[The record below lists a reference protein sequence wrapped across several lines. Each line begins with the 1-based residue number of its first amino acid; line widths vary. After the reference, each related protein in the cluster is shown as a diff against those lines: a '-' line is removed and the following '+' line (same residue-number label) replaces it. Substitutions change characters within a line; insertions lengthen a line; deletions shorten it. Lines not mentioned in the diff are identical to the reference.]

1 MSNRKLNENIYIW
14 LCILFD
20 YIYVRFYIINIIN
33 MSTLIQK
40 KSNIKKEIKTYKELA
55 DIYIQ
60 VRKSISTEDV
70 YQNIKKNKTIYQKFT
85 ISKWKQQK

>member
-1 MSNRKLNENIYIW
+1 
-14 LCILFD
+14 
-20 YIYVRFYIINIIN
+20 

-85 ISKWKQQK
+85 ISK